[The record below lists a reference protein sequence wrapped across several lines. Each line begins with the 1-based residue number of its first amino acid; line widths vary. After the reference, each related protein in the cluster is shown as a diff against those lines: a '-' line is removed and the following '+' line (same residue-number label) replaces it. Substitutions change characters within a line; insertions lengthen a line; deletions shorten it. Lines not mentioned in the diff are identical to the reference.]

1 MECLLSAKFEE
12 KKNDFLAM
20 RPVYLAGDVD
30 RNEVIGN
37 KNRQIKKELSLN
49 MIL

>member
-1 MECLLSAKFEE
+1 LECLLSAKFEE

-30 RNEVIGN
+30 RNEVIGR
-37 KNRQIKKELSLN
+37 NRITKRNGFVMYL
-49 MIL
+49 